1 MGEPAK
7 TLPELKKASRR
18 VAEETKQK
26 IQASR
31 IVNKLQQFVMG
42 EVEMEGAQV
51 RAAEI
56 LLNKVIPNVTANEM
70 TVTNELKVTAT
81 DDALKTIQALSIAK
95 QKAGLI
101 IEHSTTPNTKEEETV
116 IQSIPSSNQ
125 EQNTNEQENV

>member
-70 TVTNELKVTAT
+70 TVTNELKITAT
-81 DDALKTIQALSIAK
+81 DDAMKTIQALSIAK
-95 QKAGLI
+95 QKAGLT
-101 IEHSTTPNTKEEETV
+101 IEHSTTPNSKVEETV

>member
-70 TVTNELKVTAT
+70 TVTNELKITAT

-95 QKAGLI
+95 QKAGLT

-116 IQSIPSSNQ
+116 IQSIPSYNE

>member
-70 TVTNELKVTAT
+70 TVTNELKITAT
-81 DDALKTIQALSIAK
+81 DDAMKTIQALSIAK
-95 QKAGLI
+95 QKAGLT

-116 IQSIPSSNQ
+116 IQSIPSYNQ